1 MEVLTLK
8 KILVPI
14 DGSECSKKALKKARL
29 VGEAFNSEVTIVT
42 VIDSIRY
49 LDMDYKFDAVRD
61 GIDLSKQLLVSA
73 AKEFENYPHPVQTI
87 YKTGDVAEEI
97 IDLAD
102 EGGYDLIVMG
112 SRGLG
117 VFSRTILGSVSNK
130 VIQHAKNTVMVV
142 KDCE

>member
-1 MEVLTLK
+1 VLKLK

-14 DGSECSKKALKKARL
+14 DGSECSRNALKKARL
-29 VGEAFNSEVTIVT
+29 IGEAFNSEITIVT

-73 AKEFENYPHPVQTI
+73 AKEFDNYPHPVETI
-87 YKTGDVAEEI
+87 YKTGDVAEEL
-97 IDLAD
+97 IDLAE
-102 EGGYDLIVMG
+102 EGHYDLIIMG

-117 VFSRTILGSVSNK
+117 VFSRTILGSVSQK
-130 VIQHAKNTVMVV
+130 VIQHSKTTVMVV
-142 KDCE
+142 KDCD